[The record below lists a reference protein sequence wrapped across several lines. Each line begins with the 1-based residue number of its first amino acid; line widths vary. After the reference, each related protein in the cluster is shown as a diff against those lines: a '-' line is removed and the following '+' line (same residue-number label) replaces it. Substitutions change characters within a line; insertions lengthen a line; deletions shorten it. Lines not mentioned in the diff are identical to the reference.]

1 MQQRHDISERPS
13 ATSRRASTVNGR
25 AVRAVP
31 GPPTSELDFDDGTY
45 RRFHLSTED
54 IEDSDR
60 RVELWDGATET
71 AFEVREPT
79 SPHHERPSQRLATLA
94 ERISLVRGRP
104 IQCFGTMSLKMPG
117 RPGLP
122 PDEGG
127 ADRVMEADQ
136 SLYLHPQRVQL
147 IGPTAMV
154 VGEHHYPD
162 IVLEVDLTTDVR
174 RNKLKLY
181 EAWGFPELWVDV
193 PEESPRRKRSR
204 GTTIYVREESGFQV
218 VDESQAF
225 PGWSAADIHTAL
237 NEDLLSERTVAILE
251 RIGAKLGAAEGTGP
265 DDDPLLR
272 SQREQARQEV
282 RLEELEFRTA
292 FVRQLLT
299 TRGIDVAENFPDDVP
314 GFATAEPSVLATAA
328 LSCVDEHDFSNHVQL
343 LTAQL
348 RG

>member
-1 MQQRHDISERPS
+1 MQQRPDSRERSS
-13 ATSRRASTVNGR
+13 AASSRASTINGR

-45 RRFHLSTED
+45 RRFRLSADEMA
-54 IEDSDR
+54 DSDR

-71 AFEVREPT
+71 AFEVRELT
-79 SPHHERPSQRLATLA
+79 SPYHERPSQRLATLA
-94 ERISLVRGRP
+94 ERIAQVRGRP

-127 ADRVMEADQ
+127 ADRLMEADQ
-136 SLYLHPQRVQL
+136 SLYLHPQRVHL
-147 IGPTAMV
+147 ISATTMV

-162 IVLEVDLTTDVR
+162 IVLEVDRTTDVR

-193 PEESPRRKRSR
+193 PDDSPRRRRSR
-204 GTTIYVREESGFQV
+204 GTTIYVREEGGFQIA
-218 VDESQAF
+218 DESRAF

-237 NEDLLSERTVAILE
+237 NEDLLSESTVAILE
-251 RIGAKLGAAEGTGP
+251 RIGARLGADEGTGP

-272 SQREQARQEV
+272 SQREQARQED
-282 RLEELEFRTA
+282 RTA

-299 TRGIDVAENFPDDVP
+299 TRGIDVPENFPNDVP

-328 LSCVDEHDFSNHVQL
+328 LSCVDADDFRNHVQL
-343 LTAQL
+343 LTVQL

>member
-1 MQQRHDISERPS
+1 MQQRPDIRERSSAAPS
-13 ATSRRASTVNGR
+13 RASTINGR
-25 AVRAVP
+25 AVRAMP
-31 GPPTSELDFDDGTY
+31 GPPTSALDFDDGTY
-45 RRFHLSTED
+45 RRFRLSADEMA
-54 IEDSDR
+54 DSDR

-71 AFEVREPT
+71 AFEVRELT
-79 SPHHERPSQRLATLA
+79 SPYHERPSQRLATLA
-94 ERISLVRGRP
+94 ERIAQVRGRP

-136 SLYLHPQRVQL
+136 SLYLHPQRVHL
-147 IGPTAMV
+147 ISATTMV

-162 IVLEVDLTTDVR
+162 IVLEVDRTTDVR

-218 VDESQAF
+218 ADESQAF
-225 PGWSAADIHTAL
+225 PGWSAADIHIAL
-237 NEDLLSERTVAILE
+237 NENLLSERTVAILE
-251 RIGAKLGAAEGTGP
+251 RIGARLGADEGTGP

-272 SQREQARQEV
+272 SQREQARQED
-282 RLEELEFRTA
+282 RTA
-292 FVRQLLT
+292 LVRQLLT
-299 TRGIDVAENFPDDVP
+299 TRGIDVAENFPNDVP
-314 GFATAEPSVLATAA
+314 GFATADPSVLATAA
-328 LSCVDEHDFSNHVQL
+328 LSCVDADDFSNHVQI

-348 RG
+348 QG

>member
-1 MQQRHDISERPS
+1 MQQRHDIRERSS
-13 ATSRRASTVNGR
+13 AASYRASTVNGR

-31 GPPTSELDFDDGTY
+31 GPPTSALDFDDGTY
-45 RRFHLSTED
+45 RRFRLSADEMA
-54 IEDSDR
+54 DSDR

-71 AFEVREPT
+71 AFEVRELT
-79 SPHHERPSQRLATLA
+79 SPYHERPSQRLAALA
-94 ERISLVRGRP
+94 ERIAQVRGRP

-136 SLYLHPQRVQL
+136 SLYLHPQRVHL
-147 IGPTAMV
+147 ISATTMV

-162 IVLEVDLTTDVR
+162 IVLEVDRTTDVR

-193 PEESPRRKRSR
+193 PDDSPRRRRSR

-218 VDESQAF
+218 ADESQAF

-251 RIGAKLGAAEGTGP
+251 RVGARLGAAEGTGP

-272 SQREQARQEV
+272 SQREQARQED
-282 RLEELEFRTA
+282 RTA
-292 FVRQLLT
+292 LVRQVLT
-299 TRGIDVAENFPDDVP
+299 ARGIDVAENFPNDVP

-328 LSCVDEHDFSNHVQL
+328 LSCVDADDFSNHVQL